1 MLDGHFGLAH
11 VGLLRGRNH
20 LQAAVIGIF
29 LGSLG
34 GGLRCHL
41 PLLIVAVGFN
51 NLLIA
56 TNGVFIAKV
65 KYLAEGLDRLLCP
78 RSIKPTIPRSVRP
91 FQRRHF
97 ACSIS
102 ARAWARAQPSAI
114 AFMPVASCSRFLRS

>member
-65 KYLAEGLDRLLCP
+65 KYLAEGLDRLLVLVGYLLIATNGVFIAKGKYLGEGP
-78 RSIKPTIPRSVRP
+78 GPLLVLVG
-91 FQRRHF
+91 F
-97 ACSIS
+97 AVH
-102 ARAWARAQPSAI
+102 RAQP
-114 AFMPVASCSRFLRS
+114 L